1 MEIKNKFNMEQLDRR
16 ILSELI
22 ENIYVL
28 EKNKIEI
35 KFKNN

>member
-1 MEIKNKFNMEQLDRR
+1 MEIKDKFSIEQLDRR

-22 ENIYVL
+22 ENISVL

-35 KFKNN
+35 KFKSN